1 MVDLHWKTNMVNSDM
16 SPKSPRLSKP
26 SPRGPSLHVPFS
38 TTADFSAAPPPLC
51 AAYDQY
57 LRLPELRKL
66 WSQRDF
72 PNWNNEPILKPAL
85 QALEITFRFLSTVS
99 SDPRPYANRRECNRR
114 IESLATYQV
123 EIISIL
129 CEDEEQDAETR
140 GRAPTADLAQSGD
153 RISYSECSLLPR
165 LATWR
170 RSKDAAQRILL
181 TVECQMTR
189 CPYTLGLGEP
199 NLSGKPSLLYDAVC
213 RPRELHALQTTPLEE
228 NFENVNVHAAHQISE
243 SWIRVTRK
251 LLERICGSIEGG
263 RFEKAASDLDAVER
277 IWKLLGEVTDVH
289 VAMDP
294 NDFLK
299 LMKSQLAVRS
309 LKNGCG
315 GETVPFCF
323 RSRELVE
330 VARMCRELREKVPEV
345 VGAEADP
352 KGGPRI
358 QEAAM
363 RLYAAAAEERE
374 KVEVL
379 QGMQAVEKAMKGFF
393 FGYKQVVAAV
403 MGSVEA
409 SGNRVGM
416 SCESGDSLSQIFMEP
431 TYFPSLDAAK
441 TFLGYFW
448 DSNNNNNNNN
458 DNGKSVN
465 NVVVAKGC
473 DRRIRC

>member
-16 SPKSPRLSKP
+16 SSNPPKLSNP
-26 SPRGPSLHVPFS
+26 SQSPRGPSLHVPFP
-38 TTADFSAAPPPLC
+38 TTPDFSPAPPPLC
-51 AAYDQY
+51 AAYDHY
-57 LRLPELRKL
+57 LRLPDLRKL
-66 WSQRDF
+66 WSHRDF
-72 PNWNNEPILKPAL
+72 PTWNNEPILKPAL
-85 QALEITFRFLSTVS
+85 QALEISFRFFSTVS
-99 SDPRPYANRRECNRR
+99 SDPRPYANRREWNRK
-114 IESLATYQV
+114 IESLATCQI

-129 CEDEEQDAETR
+129 CEDEEQDTETR
-140 GRAPTADLAQSGD
+140 GTAPTANLAESGN
-153 RISYSECSLLPR
+153 RISYSESSLLPR

-213 RPRELHALQTTPLEE
+213 RPRELHTLQATPLEG
-228 NFENVNVHAAHQISE
+228 NYENVNVHAAHQILE
-243 SWIRVTRK
+243 SWIRVMQK
-251 LLERICGSIEGG
+251 LLERIAGSIEG
-263 RFEKAASDLDAVER
+263 RKFEKAASDLDAVER
-277 IWKLLGEVTDVH
+277 IWKLLEEVMDVH
-289 VAMDP
+289 MAMDP

-299 LMKSQLAVRS
+299 LMKSQLAMRS
-309 LKNGCG
+309 LKNGCV

-330 VARMCRELREKVPEV
+330 VARMCKELREKVPEV
-345 VGAEADP
+345 VGAEVDP
-352 KGGPRI
+352 TGGPRI

-363 RLYAAAAEERE
+363 RLYAAAAEEERE

-393 FGYKQVVAAV
+393 YGYKQMVAAV
-403 MGSVEA
+403 MGNVEA
-409 SGNRVGM
+409 TGNRVGM
-416 SCESGDSLSQIFMEP
+416 GCEGGDSLTQIFMEP

-448 DSNNNNNNNN
+448 DNNTNNNNN
-458 DNGKSVN
+458 DHGKRVN
-465 NVVVAKGC
+465 SFVA